1 MNSSLQNHVCIK
13 NSVKQNHLTGKK
25 AFHIIRNMNCSV
37 NDKSNNDNEVLRRRI
52 YFNLLYD
59 FYSPLLTERQ
69 RKVYETLCFSD
80 LTLSEAADVL
90 GISRQAVYILA
101 RNVMDKLE
109 GIERELCFAMN
120 TRQLESRI
128 KQLEEENK
136 SLRAKL
142 NAKEDEE

>member
-1 MNSSLQNHVCIK
+1 MK
-13 NSVKQNHLTGKK
+13 NSVKQNHLTWKK
-25 AFHIIRNMNCSV
+25 AFHIIRIMNCSV
-37 NDKSNNDNEVLRRRI
+37 KDKTNNDNEVLKRRI

-101 RNVMDKLE
+101 RNVMEKLE

-128 KQLEEENK
+128 KYLEEENE
-136 SLRAKL
+136 SLRERLRAK
-142 NAKEDEE
+142 EEEK

>member
-1 MNSSLQNHVCIK
+1 MS
-13 NSVKQNHLTGKK
+13 
-25 AFHIIRNMNCSV
+25 
-37 NDKSNNDNEVLRRRI
+37 NDNDILKRRVH
-52 YFNLLYD
+52 FNLLYD

-101 RNVMDKLE
+101 RHVMEKLD

-120 TRQLESRI
+120 TKRLEARI
-128 KQLEEENK
+128 HDLEEENAALRSQLNGKGEEPPCSTPSRK
-136 SLRAKL
+136 S
-142 NAKEDEE
+142 